1 MQHKE
6 RPLFSVPERVFAC
19 GIGQFAVPRSARMP
33 STLEL
38 KQSDPLVGL
47 APGPE
52 LCMDARQLAH
62 EDSVQREVLV
72 DRVRKACLGT
82 GFFYVDNA
90 FAGDPVAANALAQMQ
105 RFFSLPDNDPRKIA
119 VDNRRKQGSYGWM
132 PMFGEPAYQ
141 PGTRAHVESFDCGL
155 GGNANSI
162 KALEGS
168 NVWPDL
174 PGFRDDIGA
183 LWDRLVA
190 LAGSV
195 LEVLAEAANLER
207 DFLSSRCNTQEHST
221 LRLLHYPG
229 GHSEDR
235 LRDVGI
241 AAHTDFECIS
251 LILQTGPGL
260 ELTDIH
266 GQWYE
271 APAHPDR
278 VIVLLDDMLERWT
291 NGYFQATGH
300 RVRRTAVSRY
310 SIVLFVAV
318 NANQVIRPLEPFVNA
333 ANPARFDAVTQR
345 QHIDAE
351 VRRSEAYRAESLA
364 AQR

>member
-1 MQHKE
+1 
-6 RPLFSVPERVFAC
+6 
-19 GIGQFAVPRSARMP
+19 MP
-33 STLEL
+33 STREL

-52 LCMDARQLAH
+52 LCMDARGLALG
-62 EDSVQREVLV
+62 DSVQREVLV
-72 DRVRKACLGT
+72 DRVRQACLHT
-82 GFFYVDNA
+82 GFFDVDNV
-90 FAGDPVAANALAQMQ
+90 FAGDSTLTNALAQMQ
-105 RFFSLPDNDPRKIA
+105 RFFSLPDDDPRKIA

-155 GGNANSI
+155 GASAHST
-162 KALEGS
+162 KSLEGS
-168 NVWPDL
+168 NVWPEL
-174 PGFRDDIGA
+174 PGFRDDIGT
-183 LWDRLVA
+183 LWDRLAA
-190 LAGSV
+190 LAASV
-195 LEVLAEAANLER
+195 LEVLAEAANLEK
-207 DFLSSRCNTQEHST
+207 DLLSSRCNTQELST

-229 GHSEDR
+229 GQSEER

-251 LILQTGPGL
+251 LILQTSPGL
-260 ELTDIH
+260 ELTDVH

-278 VIVLLDDMLERWT
+278 VVVLLDDMLERWT
-291 NGYFQATGH
+291 NGFFQATGH

-318 NANQVIRPLEPFVNA
+318 NADQVIRPLEPFVSA
-333 ANPARFDAVTQR
+333 ANPARFAAVTQR
-345 QHIDAE
+345 QHIDME
-351 VRRSEAYRAESLA
+351 VRRSEANRAESLA
-364 AQR
+364 ANP

>member
-6 RPLFSVPERVFAC
+6 RPPISAPERVFAS
-19 GIGQFAVPRSARMP
+19 GNWQFAAPWSARMP
-33 STLEL
+33 STREL
-38 KQSDPLVGL
+38 KQSDPLVGI

-52 LCMDARQLAH
+52 LCMDARQLVRLEAA
-62 EDSVQREVLV
+62 QRKELV
-72 DRVRKACLGT
+72 NRVRNACLGT
-82 GFFYVDNA
+82 GFFYLDNA
-90 FAGDPVAANALAQMQ
+90 FAGASVAANALQQMQ
-105 RFFSLPDNDPRKIA
+105 RFFSLPDDDPRKIA

-155 GGNANSI
+155 GGSAHSI

-174 PGFRDDIGA
+174 PGFRDDVGA

-190 LAGSV
+190 VAASV
-195 LEVLAEAANLER
+195 LDVLAEAANLER
-207 DFLSSRCNTQEHST
+207 GFLSSRCYTQELST

-260 ELTDIH
+260 ELTDVH

-291 NGYFQATGH
+291 NGHFQATGH
-300 RVRRTAVSRY
+300 RVRRTAASRY

-318 NANQVIRPLEPFVNA
+318 NANEVIRPLDAFVSS

-345 QHIDAE
+345 QHIDTE
-351 VRRSEAYRAESLA
+351 VRRSEAYRAESLGA
-364 AQR
+364 NR

>member
-1 MQHKE
+1 
-6 RPLFSVPERVFAC
+6 
-19 GIGQFAVPRSARMP
+19 MP
-33 STLEL
+33 STREL

-47 APGPE
+47 APGAE

-62 EDSVQREVLV
+62 RDGVQRAVLV
-72 DRVRKACLGT
+72 DRARKACLGT

-90 FAGDPVAANALAQMQ
+90 FAGDPVVANALAQMQ
-105 RFFSLPDNDPRKIA
+105 RFFSLPDDDLRKIA
-119 VDNRRKQGSYGWM
+119 VDNRHKQGSYGWM

-155 GGNANSI
+155 GGKPHSI

-183 LWDRLVA
+183 LWDRLADV
-190 LAGSV
+190 AGSV
-195 LEVLAEAANLER
+195 LDVLAEAAGLDR
-207 DFLSSRCNTQEHST
+207 GFLSSRCNTQELST

-251 LILQTGPGL
+251 LILQTSPGL
-260 ELTDIH
+260 ELTDVH

-291 NGYFQATGH
+291 NGFFQATGH
-300 RVRRTAVSRY
+300 RVRRTDASRY

-318 NANQVIRPLEPFVNA
+318 NADQAIRPLERFVSA

-345 QHIDAE
+345 QHIDTE

-364 AQR
+364 GNR

>member
-1 MQHKE
+1 
-6 RPLFSVPERVFAC
+6 
-19 GIGQFAVPRSARMP
+19 MP
-33 STLEL
+33 STREL

-47 APGPE
+47 APGAE
-52 LCMDARQLAH
+52 LCMNARQLVLRDTAP
-62 EDSVQREVLV
+62 RALLV

-90 FAGDPVAANALAQMQ
+90 FADDPVVANALAQMQ
-105 RFFSLPDNDPRKIA
+105 RFFSLPDDDPRKIA
-119 VDNRRKQGSYGWM
+119 VDNRRKRGSYGWM

-155 GGNANSI
+155 GADAHSI

-174 PGFRDDIGA
+174 PGFREDIGA
-183 LWDRLVA
+183 LWDTLAA

-195 LEVLAEAANLER
+195 LKILAEAANLDR
-207 DFLSSRCNTQEHST
+207 DFLSSRCNTQELST

-251 LILQTGPGL
+251 LILQTSPGL
-260 ELTDIH
+260 ELTDVH

-291 NGYFQATGH
+291 NGFLRATGH
-300 RVRRTAVSRY
+300 RVRRTAASRY

-318 NANQVIRPLEPFVNA
+318 NANQVIRPLEPFISA

-345 QHIDAE
+345 KHIDTE
-351 VRRSEAYRAESLA
+351 VRRSEAYRADGLA
-364 AQR
+364 GNR

>member
-1 MQHKE
+1 
-6 RPLFSVPERVFAC
+6 
-19 GIGQFAVPRSARMP
+19 
-33 STLEL
+33 
-38 KQSDPLVGL
+38 
-47 APGPE
+47 
-52 LCMDARQLAH
+52 MDARQLVRG
-62 EDSVQREVLV
+62 DRVQRSVLV
-72 DRVRKACLGT
+72 DRVRKACSAT
-82 GFFYVDNA
+82 GFFYLDHA
-90 FAGDPVAANALAQMQ
+90 FTGHPVVANALAQMQ
-105 RFFSLPDNDPRKIA
+105 RFFSLPDDDPRKIA
-119 VDNRRKQGSYGWM
+119 VDNRRKRGSYGWM

-155 GGNANSI
+155 GSSAHSA

-174 PGFRDDIGA
+174 PEFRDEIGA
-183 LWDRLVA
+183 LWDRLAA
-190 LAGSV
+190 LAGNV
-195 LEVLAEAANLER
+195 LDVLAEAAGLDR
-207 DFLSSRCNTQEHST
+207 GFLSSRCNTQELST

-229 GHSEDR
+229 GHSEDS

-251 LILQTGPGL
+251 LILQTSPGL
-260 ELTDIH
+260 ELTDVH

-291 NGYFQATGH
+291 NGFFQATGH
-300 RVRRTAVSRY
+300 RVRRTDASRY

-318 NANQVIRPLEPFVNA
+318 DANQVIEPLEPFVSA

-345 QHIDAE
+345 QHIDTE
-351 VRRSEAYRAESLA
+351 VRRAEAYRAESA
-364 AQR
+364 AANR